1 MSKSTVGDRC
11 PRLRSAASMPKPL
24 GAKGSMASISTVYL
38 LKRAELAVRGCVEVA
53 LGAVNLTP
61 SQYFILFLVK
71 SGEATSSA
79 ELARSMGVLPQS
91 MIELIAP
98 LEKAGAIARRPDPD
112 NNRIL
117 RIEVT
122 AAGEKLFAKG
132 TEAAIQIEKEL
143 LEDFDARELATVN
156 RFLGALTAKAEGH
169 SFHPKVRRLGKVAAK
184 AKGANSKPKRAG
196 AAAKTADGART
207 SIRRRAGRG

>member
-1 MSKSTVGDRC
+1 M
-11 PRLRSAASMPKPL
+11 AA
-24 GAKGSMASISTVYL
+24 ISTVYL

-53 LGAVNLTP
+53 LGAVGLTP
-61 SQYFILFLVK
+61 SQYFSLFLVK

-98 LEKAGAIARRPDPD
+98 LEKSGAIVRRPDPA

-132 TEAAIQIEKEL
+132 TEAAIRIEREL
-143 LEDFDARELATVN
+143 LLDFDTRELAAVN
-156 RFLGALTAKAEGH
+156 RFLGALTASAEGH
-169 SFHPKVRRLGKVAAK
+169 SFHPKLRRLSKVAAK
-184 AKGANSKPKRAG
+184 AKGATGSKPKG
-196 AAAKTADGART
+196 VKTAGPANAT
-207 SIRRRAGRG
+207 VRRRASRG

>member
-1 MSKSTVGDRC
+1 MT
-11 PRLRSAASMPKPL
+11 A
-24 GAKGSMASISTVYL
+24 ISTVYL

-53 LGAVNLTP
+53 LGAVGLTP

-71 SGEATSSA
+71 CGEATSSA

-98 LEKAGAIARRPDPD
+98 LEKSGAIVRRPDPD

-143 LEDFDARELATVN
+143 LEDFDARELAAVN
-156 RFLGALTAKAEGH
+156 RFLGALTATAEGH
-169 SFHPKVRRLGKVAAK
+169 SFHPKLRRLSKVAAK
-184 AKGANSKPKRAG
+184 AKGGAGSKPKSVG
-196 AAAKTADGART
+196 ATDKTAGPTKAAV
-207 SIRRRAGRG
+207 RRRASRG